1 MSGKNKA
8 KIQKQG
14 KKKPNVPRAMAP
26 PKGETVAVVQKSGAR
41 MPKTVQAGMGTVVS
55 HTETYGVNV
64 TGTNQ
69 FSVFANWALQPGIKV
84 YSRGAP
90 LGQWL
95 PEIAQNF
102 DTYEIL
108 QLKFRFRTA
117 CSTLTPGLAAFAFE
131 PNPDGSVPTTF
142 QELRN
147 MYSVDG
153 SVHSNLSFDISPKV
167 HKKLL
172 VRKTNVINLPSYD
185 AGRVYFSTIGVTE
198 GALIGFVDVE
208 YKVRL
213 TNPQS
218 SITSTAVVP
227 SNPMLPIPTQ
237 RWSYDYGSQA
247 TVNVAANCDSPFAS
261 FSANAAAAGAPLF
274 YKVARAVNALDIDL
288 EGGCKF
294 VHPNRGTLQTFAATA
309 AGRYRLRFTPKWD
322 WEDLKMFCLCP
333 FYTTS
338 SGVDHER
345 CQYQVFGDISSG
357 VVAMLPSTV
366 YNHRGFTG
374 TATLDPN
381 PGTDVWPS
389 WVWEVTLGAGDD
401 VHILIGNL
409 LYNSVSSSAGVT
421 GRTNLG
427 TTELIVE
434 YLGTT
439 ILE

>member
-8 KIQKQG
+8 KNQKQG
-14 KKKPNVPRAMAP
+14 KKKPIVPRVMAT

-69 FSVFANWALQPGIKV
+69 FSVFANWALQPGIKT
-84 YSRGAP
+84 YSRGTP

-117 CSTLTPGLAAFAFE
+117 CSTLTPGLAAFAYE

-153 SVHSNLSFDISPKV
+153 SVHANLSFDISNKV

-172 VRKTNVINLPSYD
+172 VRKTNVVNLPSYD
-185 AGRVYFSTIGVTE
+185 AGRVYFSTIGVTD
-198 GALIGFVDVE
+198 GSLIGFVDVE
-208 YKVRL
+208 YKIKL

-218 SITSTAVVP
+218 SITSTIVVP
-227 SNPMLPIPTQ
+227 ANPMLPIPTQ
-237 RWSYDYGSQA
+237 RWTYNYGGEA
-247 TVNVAANCDSPFAS
+247 TANCASACDFPSIAFAS
-261 FSANAAAAGAPLF
+261 NASFTGASLLS
-274 YKVARAVNALDIDL
+274 KMNRAFGAVDV
-288 EGGCKF
+288 EPEVGCKF
-294 VHPNRGTLQTFAATA
+294 VHPSRSSVATLVANV

-333 FYTTS
+333 FVS
-338 SGVDHER
+338 AKDEPAHVRGE
-345 CQYQVFGDISSG
+345 YQVYSDISTG
-357 VVAMLPSTV
+357 TVTTLPVSIYT
-366 YNHRGFTG
+366 HRGFSG
-374 TATLDPN
+374 TAVGDPN
-381 PGTDVWPS
+381 PGTDVWPTFT
-389 WVWEVTLGAGDD
+389 WEVNLGAGDD
-401 VHILIGNL
+401 VSILIGNL
-409 LYNSVSSSAGVT
+409 LYNSVSGTAGIV
-421 GRTNLG
+421 GRSNLG
-427 TTELIVE
+427 LTELLVE
-434 YLGTT
+434 YLGT
-439 ILE
+439 IISG